1 MWMQVLAENACK
13 GVAKLGELV
22 LGGFFRQ
29 KEYRDRLMQA
39 QADKD
44 ALDIANGKKIFDG
57 ESLLPVWNLS
67 QMPTSSLPTLIGF
80 EEEANN
86 LNATLKITADILKD
100 TAEEEVSDEA
110 VNSDWF
116 TRWRREASAVGNP
129 EMQQLWARILAE
141 EIKSPQTISL
151 KTLDVLKNISK
162 TDADLFCKIVRFRIN
177 NLIPNPEHV
186 LNSYTLNDI
195 IKLQDVGLVGENLFL
210 SPVTIT
216 SIIKK
221 EILICNWFVLSL
233 DLQSSTNI
241 GINGNIISR
250 AGKEIISIAD
260 TISKATK
267 EEIRLIGDMV
277 WKTNISNICSRMTA
291 HELINPREFSSQ
303 ELDYWPH

>member
-13 GVAKLGELV
+13 GLAKLGELV

-110 VNSDWF
+110 VKSDWF
-116 TRWRREASAVGNP
+116 TRWRREACAVGNP

-162 TDADLFCKIVRFRIN
+162 TDADLFCRVARFRIN
-177 NLIPNPEHV
+177 TLIPDPNDNFRMYTVDNILQLQDIGLIGENFLLVPKTKEFNDKQIV
-186 LNSYTLNDI
+186 VCNVFLLSLNLERINTIDI
-195 IKLQDVGLVGENLFL
+195 IGYN
-210 SPVTIT
+210 
-216 SIIKK
+216 
-221 EILICNWFVLSL
+221 
-233 DLQSSTNI
+233 
-241 GINGNIISR
+241 ISR
-250 AGKEIISIAD
+250 AGREILSIAD
-260 TISKATK
+260 TISPATK
-267 EEIRLIGDMV
+267 EEVRLIGDMV
-277 WKTNISNICSRMTA
+277 WETDVSKKCSRMTA
-291 HELINPREFSSQ
+291 HMRVSPRGYSTQ
-303 ELDYWPH
+303 EMDYWPH